1 MTSHEIRRH
10 FLDFFRS
17 KEHLIVS
24 SAPLVA
30 KNDPTLMFN
39 NSGMAQFKDFF
50 LGNGTP
56 PAKRVADT
64 QKCLRVSGKHNDLED
79 VGFDTYHHTM
89 FEMLGNW
96 SFGDYFKKEAIAW
109 AWELLTDVY
118 GLPKDRLYVSV
129 FEGDSTDNVPFDQE
143 AFDLWKPIVGEDR
156 IIYGNKKDNFW
167 EMGDTGPCGPCS
179 EIHVDLRSAEEVA
192 QQSGKELVNADHPQV
207 VEIWNLVF
215 MQFNRKADGSLEP
228 LPARHVDTGMG
239 FERLCMAIQ
248 QKKSNYDTDVFSG
261 TIQVI
266 EELSGKSYGGTMA
279 GAPDRSSDVAMRVI
293 ADHIRAVSFA
303 IADGLVPSNAKA
315 GYVIR
320 RILRRAIRYG
330 YSYLGLTEPF
340 MTKLVPT
347 LALQFADVFPE
358 LNAQR
363 DFVATV
369 IREEEKSFFLT
380 LENGIKR
387 INTES
392 RVRVDAFKKGID
404 SILNHVYEL
413 KPEEVEKL
421 RANLLMDRMDNHY
434 SDLSQEVNDWK
445 DNVGRLLNEI
455 SASEKLTEAQT
466 FYKGALS
473 QLVIPGETVF
483 ELNDTFGFPADL
495 TALIAREKGLSIDEA
510 GFQKALQEQKVRSR
524 KDAQSSAGDW
534 IELIGLDTKVEFVGY
549 DQPEAYAQ
557 LVKYRKI
564 QNKQGTQ
571 VQVVLDKTPFYAE
584 SGGQIGDTG
593 TLKLFAG
600 SDQIG
605 TLTVLDTRK
614 ENDLVIHIVEDVTGL
629 DDLLTEADSVY
640 AAINTARRALIAANH
655 SATHLLHSALRDVLG
670 SHVAQKGSYVG
681 PDALRFDFSH
691 FSKVTDEQL
700 AEVERIVNEKVRE
713 DIPLDEKRN
722 VPIEQAKALGAT
734 ALFGEKY
741 GDFVRVITFD
751 PKYSV
756 ELCGGTHVY
765 RTGHIGLFKFTGEG
779 SVSTGVRRIEA
790 KTALGAEQ
798 LVNEQMAVVTDLKEL
813 LKAPKDVVKAVQA
826 LLDERTAL
834 QKQVEAL
841 QNEKVQQLKNQL
853 IDKIEVINGS
863 AGLGHVGPGHSRL
876 VQRVDVPSADAL
888 KQLAYDLKAKVDNLA
903 LVLGADINGKPQLA
917 VMLPDS
923 LIQDRKLN
931 AGQVVKELAK
941 NIKGGGGGQPFFA
954 TAGGSDS
961 SGLDAA
967 LAQGRELL
975 G

>member
-10 FLDFFRS
+10 FLDFFQS
-17 KEHLIVS
+17 KSHLIVP

-96 SFGDYFKKEAIAW
+96 SFGDYFKKEAIHW

-118 GLPKDRLYVSV
+118 KLPKDRLYVSV
-129 FEGDSTDNVPFDQE
+129 FQGDDKDNVPFDQE

-179 EIHVDLRSAEEVA
+179 EIHVDLRSPEEVA
-192 QQSGKELVNADHPQV
+192 AKPGKELVNADHPQV

-261 TIQVI
+261 TINVI
-266 EELSGKSYGGTMA
+266 EELAGKKYEA
-279 GAPDRSSDVAMRVI
+279 GKEMSDVAMRVI
-293 ADHIRAVSFA
+293 SDHIRAVSFA

-330 YSYLGLTEPF
+330 YSYLNLTEPF

-347 LALQFADVFPE
+347 LATQFADVFPE

-369 IREEEKSFFLT
+369 IREEEISFLRT
-380 LENGIKR
+380 LG
-387 INTES
+387 T
-392 RVRVDAFKKGID
+392 G
-404 SILNHVYEL
+404 L
-413 KPEEVEKL
+413 
-421 RANLLMDRMDNHY
+421 
-434 SDLSQEVNDWK
+434 
-445 DNVGRLLNEI
+445 GRLDQIIGDLNG
-455 SASEKLTEAQT
+455 EKT
-466 FYKGALS
+466 
-473 QLVIPGETVF
+473 IPGETVF

-495 TALIAREKGLSIDEA
+495 TALIAREKGLTIDEA

-534 IELIGLDTKVEFVGY
+534 IELAELNDKVEFVGY

-557 LVKYRKI
+557 VVKYRRI

-571 VQVVLDKTPFYAE
+571 IQVVLDKTPFYAE

-593 TLKLFAG
+593 VLQLFAG

-614 ENDLVIHIVEDVTGL
+614 ENDLSIHIVQDITGI

-640 AAINTARRALIAANH
+640 AIINTDRRGLTAANH
-655 SATHLLHSALRDVLG
+655 SATHLLHSALRIVLG
-670 SHVAQKGSYVG
+670 NHVAQKGSYVG

-700 AEVERIVNEKVRE
+700 AEVERIVNKKIRE
-713 DIPLDEKRN
+713 DIPLNEKRN
-722 VPIEQAKALGAT
+722 VPIDQAKSLGAT

-751 PKYSV
+751 SNYSV

-779 SVSTGVRRIEA
+779 SVSTGVRRVEA
-790 KTALGAEQ
+790 KTALGAET
-798 LVNEQMAVVTDLKEL
+798 LVNEQMAVVSELKDL
-813 LKAPKDVVKAVQA
+813 LKAPKDVVKAVQT
-826 LLDERTAL
+826 LLDERSAL
-834 QKQVEAL
+834 QKQIEAL
-841 QNEKVQQLKNQL
+841 QNEKVQQLKNGL
-853 IDKIEVINGS
+853 LDKIEVVN
-863 AGLGHVGPGHSRL
+863 GHSRL
-876 VQRVDVPSADAL
+876 VEKVDVPSADAL

-903 LVLGADINGKPQLA
+903 VVLGADINGKPQLA

-923 LIQDRKLN
+923 LIKDRNLN

-961 SGLDAA
+961 AGLDAA

-975 G
+975 E

>member
-17 KEHLIVS
+17 KQHLIVS

-56 PAKRVADT
+56 PSKRVADT

-96 SFGDYFKKEAIAW
+96 SFGDYFKKEAIEW

-118 GLPKDRLYVSV
+118 SLPKDRLYVSV
-129 FEGDSTDNVPFDQE
+129 FQGDEKDGVPFDQE
-143 AFDLWKPIVGEDR
+143 AYDLWKPIVGEDR

-179 EIHVDLRSAEEVA
+179 EIHVDLRSEEEVA
-192 QQSGKELVNADHPQV
+192 RQPGKELVNADHPQV

-215 MQFNRKADGSLEP
+215 MQFNRKADSSLEP

-248 QKKSNYDTDVFSG
+248 GKKSNYDTDVFSG
-261 TIQVI
+261 TINVI
-266 EELSGKSYGGTMA
+266 EELSGKKYEAGTGMA
-279 GAPDRSSDVAMRVI
+279 DVAMRVI

-330 YSYLGLTEPF
+330 YSYLGMTEPF

-347 LALQFADVFPE
+347 LAMQFADVFPE

-369 IREEEKSFFLT
+369 IREEEISFLRT
-380 LENGIKR
+380 LGTGLGRLDQIIGDVNSKGIK
-387 INTES
+387 E
-392 RVRVDAFKKGID
+392 
-404 SILNHVYEL
+404 
-413 KPEEVEKL
+413 
-421 RANLLMDRMDNHY
+421 
-434 SDLSQEVNDWK
+434 
-445 DNVGRLLNEI
+445 
-455 SASEKLTEAQT
+455 
-466 FYKGALS
+466 
-473 QLVIPGETVF
+473 IPGETVF

-524 KDAQSSAGDW
+524 KDAQASAGDW
-534 IELIGLDTKVEFVGY
+534 IELAETDKVEFVGY
-549 DQPEAYAQ
+549 DQPEAYAH
-557 LVKYRKI
+557 LVKYRRI

-593 TLKLFAG
+593 VLELFNG

-605 TLTVLDTRK
+605 TLTVLDTKK
-614 ENDLVIHIVEDVTGL
+614 ENDLVIHIIQDVTGL
-629 DDLLTEADSVY
+629 DDLLTSADSVY
-640 AAINTARRALIAANH
+640 AVVNVGRRALIASNH
-655 SATHLLHSALRDVLG
+655 SATHLLHSALREVLG
-670 SHVAQKGSYVG
+670 PHVAQKGSYVG
-681 PDALRFDFSH
+681 PDSLRFDFSH

-700 AEVERIVNEKVRE
+700 AEVERIVNEKIRE
-713 DIPLDEKRN
+713 DIKLDEKRN
-722 VPIEQAKALGAT
+722 VPIEEAKKLGAT

-741 GDFVRVITFD
+741 GDFVRVITFNPD
-751 PKYSV
+751 YSV
-756 ELCGGTHVY
+756 ELCGGTHVSA
-765 RTGHIGLFKFTGEG
+765 TGHIGLFKFTGEG
-779 SVSTGVRRIEA
+779 SVSTGIRRVEA
-790 KTALGAEQ
+790 KTSAGAEA
-798 LVNEQMAVVTDLKEL
+798 LVNEQMALVSELKEL
-813 LKAPKDVVKAVQA
+813 LKAPKDLVKAVQS

-841 QNEKVQQLKNQL
+841 QNEKVQQLKNELLTKVQS
-853 IDKIEVINGS
+853 VN
-863 AGLGHVGPGHSRL
+863 GHSVL
-876 VQRVDVPSADAL
+876 VERVDVPNADAL

-923 LIQDRKLN
+923 LIQDKKMN
-931 AGQVVKELAK
+931 AGQVVKDLAK

-967 LAQGRELL
+967 LAQGRTLL
-975 G
+975 GE